1 MSFLSSL
8 ENIIEARLKGKE
20 ETSYVR
26 SLVEKG
32 IAKMSQKVGEEGV
45 EVAIAGA
52 LEDKKELIYESSDLL
67 FHLLILLKANNISLV
82 DISRELENRHFKRK
96 SLQLV
101 EAFLLKV

>member
-26 SLVEKG
+26 SLAEKG

-96 SLQLV
+96 ASN
-101 EAFLLKV
+101 